1 MDEYPYIFL
10 LRVRVAFGERGTVR
24 NVLGER
30 YCTWNA
36 IIDPERMCERFLDG
50 LSESDKS
57 ASLTSRDV
65 P

>member
-10 LRVRVAFGERGTVR
+10 LRVRVAFGERRTVR
-24 NVLGER
+24 NVLGEK

-36 IIDPERMCERFLDG
+36 IMDPKQMRERFCNV

-57 ASLTSRDV
+57 ADLTPRDV